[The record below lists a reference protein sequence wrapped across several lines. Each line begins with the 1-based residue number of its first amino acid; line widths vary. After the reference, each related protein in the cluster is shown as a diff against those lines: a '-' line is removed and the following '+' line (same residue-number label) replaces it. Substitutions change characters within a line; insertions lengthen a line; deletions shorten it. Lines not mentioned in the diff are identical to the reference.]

1 MKGAGLIGFLV
12 GAVVGSAVTYL
23 YFRSKNE
30 VVEYEPEEAT
40 NEIPTEKVDIPKTGF
55 EESKEYSEF
64 ASPYRSTYSEKYN
77 QTVELQKDQM
87 EASKSNK
94 PQVIEPG
101 LFGDDPEYSKF
112 TLKYY
117 KDGVLLDSSNNPI
130 ENVEGTVGEDFA
142 DHFGEYEE
150 DSVYI
155 RNDAI
160 KSYFEILYVDYDF
173 MDNE

>member
-1 MKGAGLIGFLV
+1 MKGAGLIGFFV

-23 YFRSKNE
+23 YFKSKNK
-30 VVEYEPEEAT
+30 VVEYEPEET
-40 NEIPTEKVDIPKTGF
+40 MNEIPTEKTDIPKDGF
-55 EESKEYSEF
+55 KETKKYSEF
-64 ASPYRSTYSEKYN
+64 TSPYRSTYSEKYN

-87 EASKSNK
+87 EASKANK
-94 PQVIEPG
+94 PQVIEPR
-101 LFGDDPEYSKF
+101 LFGDNPEYSKF
-112 TLKYY
+112 TLRYY
-117 KDGVLLDSSNNPI
+117 KDGVLLDESNNP
-130 ENVEGTVGEDFA
+130 VEDVEETVGEDFA